1 MIPGMTAP
9 LQGPVT
15 MNVPFA
21 PESAA
26 RVRAALESWLEHRGS
41 DAEIVDDVRLIATEL
56 VGNAVRHAS
65 PLNNGT
71 VLVRWREEDATLVLS
86 VADGGGPTRPQ
97 RAQPTLAGV
106 LQVGGHRRPR
116 RVGVPGF
123 DRRDHGDVLTL
134 RGGEVIG
141 GAGRALVVD
150 PQLRGP
156 AGQRS
161 GDGGVVRCLPQGVVP
176 GRVRLVRRPLVPG
189 FSQGARLGVC
199 GVLEPVDQRVGPRR
213 GGRRGGRRPGR
224 RGGVWT
230 HWCMVVPGGTKW
242 PSGRKE
248 KWPFPLGHSRA

>member
-71 VLVRWREEDATLVLS
+71 VLVRWREEDSTLVLS

-97 RAQPTLAGV
+97 RAQPTVDDVNGRGLRIVDTLSKRWWVEQGNRLRTVHVQLA
-106 LQVGGHRRPR
+106 
-116 RVGVPGF
+116 
-123 DRRDHGDVLTL
+123 
-134 RGGEVIG
+134 
-141 GAGRALVVD
+141 
-150 PQLRGP
+150 
-156 AGQRS
+156 
-161 GDGGVVRCLPQGVVP
+161 
-176 GRVRLVRRPLVPG
+176 
-189 FSQGARLGVC
+189 LG
-199 GVLEPVDQRVGPRR
+199 
-213 GGRRGGRRPGR
+213 
-224 RGGVWT
+224 
-230 HWCMVVPGGTKW
+230 
-242 PSGRKE
+242 
-248 KWPFPLGHSRA
+248 